1 MLGIPQEQASHSHR
15 TLARFVETTQR
26 ESAHVR
32 KFLHGHWYRWMS
44 RCLLIIVMLAVCPI
58 TGEAFG
64 FGMRLANAQGS
75 TEPTGLYPLQIILT
89 LDRASSSTVG
99 TIMAL
104 LATLEEA
111 GVLPP
116 EGTAQANQV
125 IHALIQL
132 QSALMKSASPELA
145 AYRVAVEASW
155 RSQHSEGVDGEA
167 GDEGLTAKV
176 LGAFIA
182 YDQEHSLW
190 GDPKIVL
197 AMQEFNVTRADWVVV
212 IDLFH
217 QAEGV
222 FRGQGRSIHQVYE
235 AWRMTMPGGKS

>member
-1 MLGIPQEQASHSHR
+1 M
-15 TLARFVETTQR
+15 
-26 ESAHVR
+26 
-32 KFLHGHWYRWMS
+32 
-44 RCLLIIVMLAVCPI
+44 CLLIIVTLAVCPI
-58 TGEAFG
+58 MGEVFG

-75 TEPTGLYPLQIILT
+75 TEPTGLSPLKIILT
-89 LDRASSSTVG
+89 SERASSATVG

-116 EGTAQANQV
+116 EGTSQANQV

-145 AYRVAVEASW
+145 AYRVAAGASW
-155 RSQHSEGVDGEA
+155 WSQHSEIIDGEV
-167 GDEGLTAKV
+167 GGEGLTATV

-190 GDPKIVL
+190 DDPKIVL

-212 IDLFH
+212 VDLFH
-217 QAEGV
+217 QAEAV

>member
-1 MLGIPQEQASHSHR
+1 
-15 TLARFVETTQR
+15 
-26 ESAHVR
+26 
-32 KFLHGHWYRWMS
+32 MS

-89 LDRASSSTVG
+89 LERASSSTVG